1 MIVRIAQ
8 GAGAVAALIAG
19 LAAAQST
26 STPTA
31 PSTALPPQ
39 NYGNQ
44 PGFFRSAPEMSA
56 MTNANPG
63 VMPAP
68 AMQPVSQPAQVNP
81 LAASVVAP
89 QASTVVVAP
98 PERVVDPTQNLQ
110 WAERQMDRV
119 ETKAVQQTQQA
130 ATTPP
135 PVAPGAW
142 NGSTNPADR

>member
-8 GAGAVAALIAG
+8 GAAAGAALIAG

-26 STPTA
+26 SA
-31 PSTALPPQ
+31 PTALPPQ

-44 PGFFRSAPEMSA
+44 PGFFRSAPEMAA
-56 MTNANPG
+56 MTSANPG
-63 VMPAP
+63 VMPTP

-81 LAASVVAP
+81 LAAAVVAP

-98 PERVVDPTQNLQ
+98 PERVADPTQNLQ

-130 ATTPP
+130 ATTLP